1 MNVSNG
7 RTKRR
12 RRPPPASRIRV
23 DPTGSVS
30 TTLDRHVDVAR
41 RLHSGGA
48 LISNRSE
55 LALWRRAFSRW
66 RDACAV
72 TLGQEFEQ
80 EAAREFLS
88 ASTLAGLTA
97 EGWRRTLQ
105 DDVLRLSNAIELLIA
120 LSSSLGSR
128 GASPKMFAGAVE
140 LRTATAPAGAPSGG
154 DSPHTK
160 TQDEDESRA
169 HDKR

>member
-1 MNVSNG
+1 M
-7 RTKRR
+7 
-12 RRPPPASRIRV
+12 
-23 DPTGSVS
+23 
-30 TTLDRHVDVAR
+30 LDRHVEVAA

-55 LALWRRAFSRW
+55 FVLWRRACSRW
-66 RDACAV
+66 RDACLV
-72 TLGQEFEQ
+72 TLGQEFER

-105 DDVLRLSNAIELLIA
+105 NDVLRLSNAIELLIA
-120 LSSSLGSR
+120 LRSTLGSR
-128 GASPKMFAGAVE
+128 GAACASPKMLAGAVD

-169 HDKR
+169 RDKR